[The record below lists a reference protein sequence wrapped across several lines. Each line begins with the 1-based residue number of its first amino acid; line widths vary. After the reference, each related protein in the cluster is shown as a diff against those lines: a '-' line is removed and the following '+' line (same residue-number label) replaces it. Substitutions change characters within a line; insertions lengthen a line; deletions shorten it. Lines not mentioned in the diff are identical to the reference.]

1 MTHESLLYYIAFL
14 QVADIATT
22 GYLLKMPG
30 HMEANPIVRWLMDK
44 IGFWTGLIGPKVV
57 ILVALFMAPTYS
69 VILYALAAFYTAV
82 VVNNSYLTYRA
93 YRGENND

>member
-22 GYLLKMPG
+22 GYLLKIPG
-30 HMEANPIVRWLMDK
+30 HIEANPIVRWLMDK

-57 ILVALFMAPTYS
+57 ILVALFMVPTYTW
-69 VILYALAAFYTAV
+69 ILYALAAVYTAV
-82 VVNNSYLTYRA
+82 VVNNSYLAYLAYRA
-93 YRGENND
+93 EKDD